1 MSSAPPLCV
10 AGATPVAHGPPGEH
24 PTGVLQGFLRSL
36 ARLGAMAA
44 VALLGLLM
52 LQGLPAHAATPLVLS
67 PDRQSL
73 DAWSVITLQA
83 DASRELTASDMLRRL
98 DRFEEPA
105 RRGGSIGTH
114 KEAMWLRI
122 PLAVPETPSH
132 QWIVNL
138 DYSSLQEV
146 DIYLTSQGQVLQQV
160 LLGYLR
166 APGKAAG
173 ASRTPG
179 LALNLQAGQAYDV
192 LVRVRTAGPMI
203 LPITLSEAPYRLKM
217 ALREQMLQG
226 LLNGLAFWLL
236 LYSVL
241 QWVGQRDRLFACYAL
256 VVLGSAGFSLQF
268 FGIGV
273 QFLWPGSVWMEMHG
287 AIIFGLVALVG
298 SFLFLRQAM
307 AGDAP
312 HSRYARTMQGG
323 AALTALVCLAFVF
336 DLLSV
341 KAATLFMSLFG
352 MLPTLLSLP
361 AALRRARRKDP
372 IGATLL
378 VAWTVYGAA
387 ALLMAALVRGWVPVN
402 FWTLHAFQFGATV
415 DMLLFLRVLG
425 LRSEALRKATLDALS
440 ERDAMRSL
448 AHTDPLTGLPNRRGM
463 QIALNSALQQCAPDR
478 MVAVF
483 LLDLDGFKPVNDT
496 HGHDVGDD
504 LLVAVGKR
512 LRDNMRR
519 QSDVVARPGGDEFI
533 ILAPELTRPEQARE
547 IGEGLLQ
554 AFREPFT
561 LRNLRVSVGL
571 TIGYVLAPFDGRD
584 VRELISKADAAM
596 YRGKQTGKHCLLRG
610 DSPVALAS

>member
-1 MSSAPPLCV
+1 
-10 AGATPVAHGPPGEH
+10 
-24 PTGVLQGFLRSL
+24 
-36 ARLGAMAA
+36 
-44 VALLGLLM
+44 
-52 LQGLPAHAATPLVLS
+52 
-67 PDRQSL
+67 
-73 DAWSVITLQA
+73 
-83 DASRELTASDMLRRL
+83 
-98 DRFEEPA
+98 
-105 RRGGSIGTH
+105 
-114 KEAMWLRI
+114 
-122 PLAVPETPSH
+122 
-132 QWIVNL
+132 
-138 DYSSLQEV
+138 
-146 DIYLTSQGQVLQQV
+146 
-160 LLGYLR
+160 
-166 APGKAAG
+166 
-173 ASRTPG
+173 
-179 LALNLQAGQAYDV
+179 
-192 LVRVRTAGPMI
+192 
-203 LPITLSEAPYRLKM
+203 
-217 ALREQMLQG
+217 
-226 LLNGLAFWLL
+226 
-236 LYSVL
+236 
-241 QWVGQRDRLFACYAL
+241 
-256 VVLGSAGFSLQF
+256 
-268 FGIGV
+268 
-273 QFLWPGSVWMEMHG
+273 MHG

-307 AGDAP
+307 AGDAQ

-352 MLPTLLSLP
+352 MVPTLLSLP
-361 AALRRARRKDP
+361 AALRQARRKDP

-387 ALLMAALVRGWVPVN
+387 ALLMAALVQGWVPVN

>member
-1 MSSAPPLCV
+1 MSVLPGFMRSM
-10 AGATPVAHGPPGEH
+10 AH
-24 PTGVLQGFLRSL
+24 R
-36 ARLGAMAA
+36 AAMAA
-44 VALLGLLM
+44 VVVLCLLM
-52 LQGLPAHAATPLVLS
+52 LPGLPARAATALVLT
-67 PDRQSL
+67 PGTQSL
-73 DAWSVITLQA
+73 DAWSVASLQA
-83 DASRELTASDMLRRL
+83 DASRERTAGDMLRRL
-98 DRFEEPA
+98 DRFEAPPH
-105 RRGGSIGTH
+105 RGGSIGAH
-114 KEAMWLRI
+114 PEAMWLRI
-122 PLAVPETPSH
+122 PLAVPEAPTH

-138 DYSSLQEV
+138 DYGALQEV
-146 DIYLTSQGQVLQQV
+146 DIYLAQGGQVQQQA

-166 APGKAAG
+166 APGKAAD

-179 LALNLQAGQAYDV
+179 LALDLQAGQDYE
-192 LVRVRTAGPMI
+192 LLIRVRTLGPMI
-203 LPITLSEAPYRLKM
+203 LPITVSESPYRLKM

-226 LLNGLAFWLL
+226 LLHGLAFWLL
-236 LYSVL
+236 LYSLL
-241 QWVGQRDRLFACYAL
+241 QWAGQRDRLFACYAL

-273 QFLWPGSVWMEMHG
+273 QFLWPGNVWMEMHG
-287 AIIFGLVALVG
+287 AVIFGLTALAG

-312 HSRYARTMQGG
+312 DSRYARTMQGG

-341 KAATLFMSLFG
+341 KAATIFMSLFG
-352 MLPTLLSLP
+352 MAPSLLSLP
-361 AALRRARRKDP
+361 AALRQARQGNP

-387 ALLMAALVRGWVPVN
+387 ALVMAALVQGWVPVN
-402 FWTLHAFQFGATV
+402 FWTLHAFQFGATL

-425 LRSEALRKATLDALS
+425 LRSEALRQATLDAQR

-504 LLVAVGKR
+504 LLVAVGQR
-512 LRDNMRR
+512 LSAHVRR
-519 QSDVVARPGGDEFI
+519 QTDLVARPGGDEFI
-533 ILAPELTRPEQARE
+533 ILAPHLTRPEQARE
-547 IGEGLLQ
+547 IGEGLLH

-561 LRNLRVSVGL
+561 LRNLRLHVGL
-571 TIGYVLAPFDGRD
+571 TIGYVLAPFDGKE
-584 VRELISKADAAM
+584 VRELLGKADAAM

-610 DSPVALAS
+610 DGPAALAS

>member
-1 MSSAPPLCV
+1 MSVLYWLMRTMIQHSAV
-10 AGATPVAHGPPGEH
+10 V
-24 PTGVLQGFLRSL
+24 
-36 ARLGAMAA
+36 A
-44 VALLGLLM
+44 VAVLCLLV
-52 LQGLPAHAATPLVLS
+52 LQGLPARAATPLVLS
-67 PDRQSL
+67 PDAQSL

-83 DASRELTASDMLRRL
+83 DASRELTAGDMIKRL
-98 DRFEEPA
+98 DRFEEPP

-114 KEAMWLRI
+114 QEAIWLRI
-122 PLAVPETPSH
+122 PLTLPEAPTH

-138 DYSSLQEV
+138 DYGALQEV
-146 DIYLTSQGQVLQQV
+146 DIYLTSQGQVLQQA

-179 LALNLQAGQAYDV
+179 LALNLQAGRAYDV
-192 LVRVRTAGPMI
+192 LVRVRTLGPMI
-203 LPITLSEAPYRLKM
+203 LPITVSEAPYRLKM

-241 QWVGQRDRLFACYAL
+241 QWAGQRDRLFACYAL

-273 QFLWPGSVWMEMHG
+273 QFLWPGCVWMEMHG
-287 AIIFGLVALVG
+287 AVIFGLVALVG
-298 SFLFLRQAM
+298 SFLFLRHAM
-307 AGDAP
+307 TGDAP
-312 HSRYARTMQGG
+312 NGRYARTMQAG
-323 AALTALVCLAFVF
+323 ATLTALVCLAFVF

-341 KAATLFMSLFG
+341 KAATVFMTLFG
-352 MLPTLLSLP
+352 MAPTLLSLP
-361 AALRRARRKDP
+361 AALRRARQADP
-372 IGATLL
+372 IGSTLL

-387 ALLMAALVRGWVPVN
+387 ALVMAALVQGWVPVN
-402 FWTLHAFQFGATV
+402 FWTMHAFQFGAAV

-425 LRSEALRKATLDALS
+425 LRSEALRRATLDAQR

-463 QIALNSALQQCAPDR
+463 QIALNSALQQCAPNR
-478 MVAVF
+478 MVAVL

-496 HGHDVGDD
+496 HGHDVGDE
-504 LLVAVGKR
+504 LLVAVGQR
-512 LRDNMRR
+512 LSANVRR
-519 QSDVVARPGGDEFI
+519 QTDVVARPGGDEFI
-533 ILAPELTRPEQARE
+533 ILAPQLARPEQARE
-547 IGEGLLQ
+547 IGEGLLH

-571 TIGYVLAPFDGRD
+571 TIGYVLAPFDGKD
-584 VRELISKADAAM
+584 VRELITKADAAM
-596 YRGKQTGKHCLLRG
+596 YKGKQAGKHRLLRG
-610 DSPVALAS
+610 DDHVVLSSS

>member
-1 MSSAPPLCV
+1 MSSAQPLCV
-10 AGATPVAHGPPGEH
+10 AGATPVAHGPPGGH
-24 PTGVLQGFLRSL
+24 PTGVLQGFLRSV

-98 DRFEEPA
+98 DRFAEPA

-122 PLAVPETPSH
+122 PLAVPETPTH

-138 DYSSLQEV
+138 DYGALQEV
-146 DIYLTSQGQVLQQV
+146 DIYLTSQGQVLQQA

-166 APGKAAG
+166 APGKTAG

-341 KAATLFMSLFG
+341 KAATLFMSVFG
-352 MLPTLLSLP
+352 MVPTLLSLP
-361 AALRRARRKDP
+361 AALRQARRKDP

-387 ALLMAALVRGWVPVN
+387 ALLMAALVQGWVPVN

-512 LRDNMRR
+512 LRDSMRR

>member
-10 AGATPVAHGPPGEH
+10 AGATPVAHGPPGGH

-67 PDRQSL
+67 PDSESL

-146 DIYLTSQGQVLQQV
+146 DIYLTSQGQVLQQA

-166 APGKAAG
+166 APGKTAG

-387 ALLMAALVRGWVPVN
+387 ALLMAALVQGWVPVN

-463 QIALNSALQQCAPDR
+463 QIALNSALQQCAADR

-571 TIGYVLAPFDGRD
+571 TIGYVLAPFDGKD

>member
-1 MSSAPPLCV
+1 M
-10 AGATPVAHGPPGEH
+10 
-24 PTGVLQGFLRSL
+24 GVLQGFMRSVT
-36 ARLGAMAA
+36 RLGAMAA
-44 VALLGLLM
+44 LALLGLLM
-52 LQGLPAHAATPLVLS
+52 LQGLPARAATPLVLS

-387 ALLMAALVRGWVPVN
+387 ALLMAALVQGWVPVN

-504 LLVAVGKR
+504 LLVAVGNR
-512 LRDNMRR
+512 LRDNLRR

>member
-1 MSSAPPLCV
+1 MSMQHRSPYP
-10 AGATPVAHGPPGEH
+10 TAHCA
-24 PTGVLQGFLRSL
+24 L
-36 ARLGAMAA
+36 AA
-44 VALLGLLM
+44 VAALLLCLLM
-52 LQGLPAHAATPLVLS
+52 LLVPQKAQAATPLVLTS
-67 PDRQSL
+67 EAQSL
-73 DAWSVITLQA
+73 DAWEAITLQP
-83 DASRELTASDMLRRL
+83 DASRALSATVMLGRL
-98 DRFEEPA
+98 DGFEAPP
-105 RRGGSIGTH
+105 RRGGAIGTH
-114 KEAMWLRI
+114 QEAMWLRI
-122 PLAVPETPSH
+122 PLAVPEAPTN
-132 QWIVNL
+132 QWVVNI
-138 DYSSLQEV
+138 DYGALQEV
-146 DIYLTSQGQVLQQV
+146 DIYLTSQGQVLQQAQ
-160 LLGYLR
+160 LGYLR
-166 APGKAAG
+166 VPGKASG

-192 LVRVRTAGPMI
+192 LIRVRTLGPMI
-203 LPITLSEAPYRLKM
+203 LPITVSEAPYRLKM

-341 KAATLFMSLFG
+341 KAATIFMSLFG
-352 MLPTLLSLP
+352 LVPTLLSLP
-361 AALRRARRKDP
+361 AALRQTRQGNP

-387 ALLMAALVRGWVPVN
+387 AATMAALVHGLVPVN

-425 LRSEALRKATLDALS
+425 LRSEALRKATLNALR
-440 ERDAMRSL
+440 ERDVMRSL

-463 QIALNSALQQCAPDR
+463 QIALKSALEQCTPQR

-504 LLVAVGKR
+504 LLVAVGQR
-512 LRDNMRR
+512 LQNNVRR
-519 QSDVVARPGGDEFI
+519 QTDVVARPGGDEFI

-561 LRNLRVSVGL
+561 LRSLRVNVGL
-571 TIGYVLAPFDGRD
+571 TIGYVLAPFDGKD

-596 YRGKQTGKHCLLRG
+596 YKGKQTGKHCLLRG
-610 DSPVALAS
+610 DGPMALAS